1 MQVREWE
8 QLLFSKEANLVIIY
22 PMLNRPSNLPP
33 IVGYVCVSG
42 FLLVYGGVSELL
54 VRIIFISE
62 KNRALEDMVN
72 AMFVSPGLSHGMWG
86 KAIIS
91 ATYLLD
97 ILVKKEIGR
106 SYRINDEVVQ
116 DQRQRDD
123 NDLQDE
129 R

>member
-1 MQVREWE
+1 
-8 QLLFSKEANLVIIY
+8 
-22 PMLNRPSNLPP
+22 
-33 IVGYVCVSG
+33 
-42 FLLVYGGVSELL
+42 
-54 VRIIFISE
+54 

-72 AMFVSPGLSHGMWG
+72 DMFLSPGLSHGMWG

-106 SYRINDEVVQ
+106 SSRIDDEIVQ
-116 DQRQRDD
+116 DKRQRDD

-129 R
+129 RQDQPKE